1 MKWFR
6 SNIKQGSRVALFAL
20 AIQFGLSFGHFHEIA
35 AQAAAPAI
43 QSGSTQFEASQFEAS
58 QFEASCADRAAAP
71 HAAGESARPRPASNH
86 DSDQQPSDVCHICA
100 VIGLVNAVLFAT
112 PPLLLLPQ
120 AVKLSYLATDAE
132 LARLN
137 ATHIAFQPRAPPL
150 S

>member
-1 MKWFR
+1 VHFGMKWFR

-35 AQAAAPAI
+35 AQAAPAI
-43 QSGSTQFEASQFEAS
+43 QSGSTQFEA
-58 QFEASCADRAAAP
+58 QFEASCADRTAAP

-100 VIGLVNAVLFAT
+100 VIGLANAVLFAT

-120 AVKLSYLATDAE
+120 AIRLSYLATDAE
-132 LARLN
+132 LLRLN
-137 ATHIAFQPRAPPL
+137 ATRIAFQPRAPPL